1 MESQQIFININTKTK
16 CLINRFNER
25 KTKIIDIIKTNKN
38 MTKTSKT
45 DLNKLLEEIENLF
58 KEQNN
63 LLLEENKSKQR
74 IIELQ
79 TNTQTI
85 TKSKSFAEILKQ
97 DNNNVIKNKKT
108 SHVITVYPKNE
119 GMTSEDIKKE
129 IKTKL
134 NPIDLKIGIN
144 KIKNISRNGLII
156 ECDSQNDCELLK
168 NEINT
173 KISDDCEAKI
183 PIKKKPKIIV
193 YNVPKLIDNEN
204 IINNIIKQNNSL
216 NQIINEENIDQNL
229 KFKFSLNAKNPNLQH
244 LIFETSPEVR
254 KLIIN
259 SNYLNIE
266 WNRCKCA
273 DFISIIRCY
282 NCFGFGHFKRDC
294 TAESHC
300 SHCASTDHNHQSCN
314 KNYKKC
320 INCEKF
326 NSKIKN
332 PNIKPLNTNHDCLNK
347 SCPTYEFVKNKVLEK
362 TDYGL

>member
-119 GMTSEDIKKE
+119 DLTSEDIKKE

-244 LIFETSPEVR
+244 LIFETSPEV
-254 KLIIN
+254 
-259 SNYLNIE
+259 
-266 WNRCKCA
+266 
-273 DFISIIRCY
+273 
-282 NCFGFGHFKRDC
+282 
-294 TAESHC
+294 
-300 SHCASTDHNHQSCN
+300 
-314 KNYKKC
+314 
-320 INCEKF
+320 
-326 NSKIKN
+326 
-332 PNIKPLNTNHDCLNK
+332 
-347 SCPTYEFVKNKVLEK
+347 
-362 TDYGL
+362 